1 VLNCKKAINQISDLL
16 DGELDDEL
24 KHTLEGH
31 LTKCQHCKA
40 VLDTTK
46 TTIELY
52 CDGKIFSLPEE
63 VRARL
68 HEALRRKL
76 QGHS

>member
-1 VLNCKKAINQISDLL
+1 
-16 DGELDDEL
+16 
-24 KHTLEGH
+24 